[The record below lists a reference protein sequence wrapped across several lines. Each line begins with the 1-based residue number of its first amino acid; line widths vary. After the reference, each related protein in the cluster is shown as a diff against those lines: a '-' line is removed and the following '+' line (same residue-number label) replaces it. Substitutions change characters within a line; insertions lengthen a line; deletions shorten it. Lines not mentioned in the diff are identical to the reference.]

1 MNLLA
6 SVEET
11 QENIKIKI
19 AISLNK
25 LLNDSKNAAS
35 GNKTGVELNISYS
48 EIADI
53 SDIRKA
59 TVSDIFNAK
68 KSANTFTLFRIV
80 KAMGYKLYDFSI
92 KYDKISD
99 QEIKNFRLKTK
110 KDA

>member
-1 MNLLA
+1 M
-6 SVEET
+6 EET

-19 AISLNK
+19 AISLHK
-25 LLNDSKNAAS
+25 LLANSKKS
-35 GNKTGVELNISYS
+35 IQGLKTGEELNISYS
-48 EIADI
+48 EIADN

-80 KAMGYKLYDFSI
+80 KAMGYGLSDFSS
-92 KYDKISD
+92 KYDKITD
-99 QEIKNFRLKTK
+99 KEIISFKTKIK

>member
-1 MNLLA
+1 M
-6 SVEET
+6 EET

-19 AISLNK
+19 AISLN
-25 LLNDSKNAAS
+25 LLLGDSKKS
-35 GNKTGVELNISYS
+35 IQSTKTGEELNISYS
-48 EIADI
+48 EIADN
-53 SDIRKA
+53 SNIRKA

-80 KAMGYKLYDFSI
+80 KAMGYKLSDFSK

-99 QEIKNFRLKTK
+99 VDIINFKHKNR

>member
-1 MNLLA
+1 M
-6 SVEET
+6 EET

-25 LLNDSKNAAS
+25 LLDYSKETIKGIN
-35 GNKTGVELNISYS
+35 TIEEINISYS
-48 EIADI
+48 EIADN
-53 SDIRKA
+53 SDVRKA

-68 KSANTFTLFRIV
+68 KSANTYTLFRII
-80 KAMGYKLYDFSI
+80 KAMGYELNDFSK

-99 QEIKNFRLKTK
+99 TEILNFKTKNK